1 VTRPHLVLVT
11 NMPGRDDLTNLQFDP
26 TCNYAGCGICG
37 KVFQSDL
44 DRVLHPEPYQ
54 QVEALRMRT
63 DWRLRHARTHS
74 EAQHRQLQESG
85 LFALPEATE
94 KLAAFGIIPLTDTV
108 KHEEVNSA
116 LLAAS
121 RAPTDDAEGT

>member
-11 NMPGRDDLTNLQFDP
+11 NMPGRNDLTNLQFDP

-44 DRVLHPEPYQ
+44 DREPNPLPSQ
-54 QVEALRMRT
+54 QAEALFKRT
-63 DWRLRHARTHS
+63 TWRIKHAGTHS